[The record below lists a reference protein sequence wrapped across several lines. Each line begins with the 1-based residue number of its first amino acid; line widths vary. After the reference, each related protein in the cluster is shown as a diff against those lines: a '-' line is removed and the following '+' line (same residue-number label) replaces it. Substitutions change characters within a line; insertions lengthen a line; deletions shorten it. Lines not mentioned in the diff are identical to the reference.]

1 MRPTVE
7 VHPSI
12 HRNTIGDALQRIAMR
27 SPEQIALQYR
37 ERRWSFQA
45 LDRAANL
52 VANHLLALGLSKADR
67 VAAYG
72 KNSDAYLILWLA
84 CTRAGLIHV
93 PVNYSL
99 TEHELAYVLDQSG
112 ARALFRRRQPERPG
126 RPHSGPAPTGDPR
139 QSAQQ

>member
-1 MRPTVE
+1 MRPT

-37 ERRWSFQA
+37 ERRWSFLA
-45 LDRAANL
+45 LDRAANR

-84 CTRAGLIHV
+84 CTRAGLYPCRPDSRSGQLLADRTRTGLRTR
-93 PVNYSL
+93 PV
-99 TEHELAYVLDQSG
+99 
-112 ARALFRRRQPERPG
+112 G
-126 RPHSGPAPTGDPR
+126 RPRPFSSTTA
-139 QSAQQ
+139 